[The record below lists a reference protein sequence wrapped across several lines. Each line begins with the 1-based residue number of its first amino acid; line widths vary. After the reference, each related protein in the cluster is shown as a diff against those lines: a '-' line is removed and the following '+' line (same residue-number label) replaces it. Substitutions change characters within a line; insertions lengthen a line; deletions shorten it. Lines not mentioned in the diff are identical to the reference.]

1 VCDLDCGLVLFDGEA
16 LQLAF
21 VADCSRQYTARSVIA
36 AELLNDAVLTVSS
49 EGDDLEKLMID
60 LAAIPPRDFTLC
72 KVAAIY
78 RCVLQ
83 KYGLR

>member
-1 VCDLDCGLVLFDGEA
+1 MMH
-16 LQLAF
+16 
-21 VADCSRQYTARSVIA
+21 
-36 AELLNDAVLTVSS
+36 AVSTGFS
-49 EGDDLEKLMID
+49 EDDDLEKLMVD
-60 LAAIPPRDFTLC
+60 LAAIPPQDFTLC